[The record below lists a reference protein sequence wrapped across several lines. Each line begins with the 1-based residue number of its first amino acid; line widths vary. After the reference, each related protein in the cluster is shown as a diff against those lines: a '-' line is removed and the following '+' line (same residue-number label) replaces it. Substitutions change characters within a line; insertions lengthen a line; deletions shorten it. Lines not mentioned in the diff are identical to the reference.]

1 MKAAESIAALR
12 EHRFLRLDV
21 ELESVGSP
29 TFQPAT
35 FANTGHSFYRDRE
48 GRLAVVVESV
58 ASMANMLEATIWD
71 ELAGRPADPVAPLPW
86 VEVQTLDGKKYTSS
100 RTAAHR
106 LFAASMVNGTVAA
119 TGETFDSLLKTKLGD
134 DPRPPVAHILAS
146 AAWELDP
153 LTLLHGLWIA
163 SNSIWDGRARLTR
176 ALSARIDAHDVQTQ
190 DVQVGGQKTGD
201 SVAEAGEGQAGRQ
214 KEDQAVFGEIPH
226 HTSEV
231 SASSI
236 VGRIVLD
243 LALVRSYGLGEPR
256 EHALTA
262 VGALQ
267 IRELL
272 DAWPRRRSRCTLL
285 PVDPSNTT
293 REPEGWAL
301 PEATE
306 LRGACRELCEAAT
319 GEHAATEPLVV
330 TWDDAK
336 LKKKAKKG

>member
-1 MKAAESIAALR
+1 MIAAESLTELR
-12 EHRFLRLDV
+12 EHRFLRLEV
-21 ELESVGSP
+21 ELEPVGSP

-35 FANTGHSFYRDRE
+35 FANTGQSFYRDRD
-48 GRLAVVVESV
+48 GQLAVVVESV
-58 ASMANMLEATIWD
+58 ASMANMLEATVWD
-71 ELAGRPADPVAPLPW
+71 EVAGRPADPVAPLPW
-86 VEVQTLDGKKYTSS
+86 VEVKTADGRGYTSS

-106 LFAASMVNGTVAA
+106 LFAASMVNGVVAES
-119 TGETFDSLLKTKLGD
+119 GETFDSVLKTKLGD
-134 DPRPPVAHILAS
+134 DPRPPVAHTLAS
-146 AAWELDP
+146 AVWDLDP

-163 SNSIWDGRARLTR
+163 SNSIWDGRARLAR

-190 DVQVGGQKTGD
+190 DVQVGGQKTAD
-201 SVAEAGEGQAGRQ
+201 SVAEAGEKQSGRQ

-236 VGRIVLD
+236 LGRIVLD
-243 LALVRSYGLGEPR
+243 LALLRSYGLGEPQ
-256 EHALTA
+256 EQALTA

-285 PVDPSNTT
+285 PVNGSSPV
-293 REPEGWAL
+293 REPEDWEL
-301 PEATE
+301 PDAAE
-306 LRGACRELCEAAT
+306 LRTACRELCEAAT
-319 GEHAATEPLVV
+319 GEHSAAEPLVV

-336 LKKKAKKG
+336 LKKAKKG